1 MTDSPITPAQCR
13 AARSLLGLSQ
23 EDLCKLA
30 NVSRAP
36 VAGFEGGKTKTYA
49 STLQKLRAA
58 LEGAGVVF
66 VDSNELGPGVRLR
79 EPGE

>member
-1 MTDSPITPAQCR
+1 MADSPITPAQCR

-30 NVSRAP
+30 DVSRAP

-49 STLQKLRAA
+49 STLDKLRDA
-58 LEGAGVVF
+58 LEGAGVEF
-66 VDSNELGPGVRLR
+66 LDANNGGPGVRLR
-79 EPGE
+79 VL